1 MTTYNTGNPLGS
13 AAAKDLYDNAQNF
26 DHLSNDQVN
35 ELWKDRFGVDRLT
48 WHGMEKRYQ
57 EKITSMGWS
66 LIDSFQDGAIL
77 TRADQALRWPLPDG
91 DGEYYRWDGAFPK
104 SVLAGS
110 TPETT
115 GGVGVGAWIGI
126 GDATL
131 RAALVQPVGSAMI
144 GGATF
149 EDIRYYNGNGKR
161 INCIGRELYGD
172 GGEGNFILDVHDTS
186 NADNDGTILIDAIGR
201 RWKRQVEG
209 DVYFKWWGPDLT
221 GGNDVISK
229 LNAASSF
236 AAYNKKKLILPSG
249 VIGVSDEFVPADGLE
264 ICGYGNSLASG
275 NANSTVI
282 KWIGPVST
290 KKAVIRCSRSPVG
303 ETPTEPVNGV
313 RISNLMVDA
322 DNKATHGFYFR
333 YFTNESHCDQIT
345 AVKARECG
353 IAIYQSWFCSFGTI
367 VAHDNYGQGV
377 VIGYPI
383 VGETGD
389 LGVQSVNFSRIRT
402 HTNGLTHNFV
412 PDAGSP
418 TRYKGAGLITRSNGC
433 TYNNIQSEQNFGFG
447 WIETSPR
454 SSNEFGSYY
463 TEFNGVS
470 DGSNGYGFLCPDDIG
485 GQKSTVINSVTLF
498 SREQFINESEK
509 PVCITN
515 FSKAVDAF
523 NSVFSGSGGFRIL
536 GGNSEVITQYQSESN
551 WAQTL
556 YAIPYTLFRSK
567 FILNSTSSLYDA
579 VYLPPGTTNIKIHVL
594 IMENFSGSGK
604 FNINGNGAL
613 IASYDITGPV
623 SAGFTIEKD
632 ISGLTSQALILSMA
646 STTITTA
653 IPAIFMISIGRFNN
667 GDYSKLFKFR

>member
-1 MTTYNTGNPLGS
+1 MPDIVPNIVVSQPAQLFTLARSFKANANGKVYIGKIDTDPVSPANQIQVYLENEDGSHVPVAQPLIINAGGYPVYNGQIAKFVTVEGHSMAVYDAYNTQQFYYPNVLN
-13 AAAKDLYDNAQNF
+13 YDPDQF
-26 DHLSNDQVN
+26 KISLS
-35 ELWKDRFGVDRLT
+35 
-48 WHGMEKRYQ
+48 
-57 EKITSMGWS
+57 
-66 LIDSFQDGAIL
+66 
-77 TRADQALRWPLPDG
+77 
-91 DGEYYRWDGAFPK
+91 
-104 SVLAGS
+104 
-110 TPETT
+110 
-115 GGVGVGAWIGI
+115 
-126 GDATL
+126 
-131 RAALVQPVGSAMI
+131 SAMGFGYI
-144 GGATF
+144 GGANYSL
-149 EDIRYYNGNGKR
+149 IRSYSGELIKCY
-161 INCIGRELYGD
+161 CYGRENNFD
-172 GGEGNFILDVHDTS
+172 GGCGFFEVDPFDTTS
-186 NADNDGTILIDAIGR
+186 PDNDGTTLIDSVGR
-201 RWKRQVEG
+201 RWKRNFEG

-221 GGNDVISK
+221 GGSDVLSK
-229 LNAASSF
+229 LNSASSF
-236 AAYNKKKLILPSG
+236 AAYHKKRLVLPSG
-249 VIGVSDEFVPADGLE
+249 IVGVSDEFIPADGLE

-275 NANSTVI
+275 NAYSTVI

-345 AVKARECG
+345 AIKARECG

-402 HTNGLTHNFV
+402 HTNGLTHDFV

-470 DGSNGYGFLCPDDIG
+470 DGSNGYGFLSPYDIG
-485 GQKSTVINSVTLF
+485 GFKSTVINSVTLF

-536 GGNSEVITQYQSESN
+536 GGNSEIITQYQSEAN

-556 YAIPYTLFRSK
+556 YAIPYTVFRAK
-567 FILNSTSSLYDA
+567 FMLNTTSSLYDA
-579 VYLPPGTTNIKIHVL
+579 VYLPPGATNIKIHVL
-594 IMENFSGSGK
+594 IMENFSSGGK
-604 FNINGNGAL
+604 FTINGNGSP
-613 IASYDITGPV
+613 IAYYDITSPV

-646 STTITTA
+646 STTITSA